1 MSLDFN
7 QKKQLLESID
17 YIDDAML
24 SDTLSRVNT
33 DAAVA
38 GRASLTKKRP
48 IYWVKQTAA
57 LVACTLL
64 LSAII
69 PILSYVLSLAGITP
83 SASA

>member
-38 GRASLTKKRP
+38 GRATLTKKRP
-48 IYWVKQTAA
+48 I
-57 LVACTLL
+57 
-64 LSAII
+64 
-69 PILSYVLSLAGITP
+69 
-83 SASA
+83 